1 MSAGTA
7 ARRTFLGCDARK
19 LSPVSYRTKTTSGSL
34 DTLLVI
40 PIDVTVDLGDE
51 LLHTP
56 NPSAEPVGTS
66 HLQPA
71 EEPLARRVIG

>member
-1 MSAGTA
+1 MLTFF
-7 ARRTFLGCDARK
+7 RTFLGCDAK
-19 LSPVSYRTKTTSGSL
+19 LFSVSYRTKTPKRSL

-51 LLHTP
+51 LLHAPTLP
-56 NPSAEPVGTS
+56 AEPVEHL